1 MNTQHKKIF
10 LSHSSADVA
19 LATEVRNLL
28 IIGCGVSTNDILV
41 SSVPGNGIPAGTP
54 SFVDYLKERI
64 QNAEIVV
71 LLLSENFFASQYCLC
86 ELGATW
92 TLGKP
97 YFPMVVPPLSKSELG
112 STLEVAQAG
121 EINNG
126 RYLDQLP
133 DKIRAT
139 VGTGVGTDAWGLQ
152 RDVFLAGLGEL
163 IKSLPAPK
171 LVSADKLVEAQ
182 NKYHGAI
189 AKIGEK
195 EKEAA
200 VLKQQIADL
209 EKCKDKD
216 EANAVARKYSSA
228 DEEFER
234 LCDTAKSA
242 VGKLQH
248 ATRVAFYW
256 KLRGDEGFE
265 PEDDDDREAVRTAES
280 FEEIYSGSFFE
291 ASNARIYE
299 PSTSHPRVAKA
310 ENALQELQKFLSD
323 PKDKGFVK
331 RFEDEYQFPASLGNR
346 DFWRKFL
353 AYV

>member
-1 MNTQHKKIF
+1 MSTQHKKIF
-10 LSHSSADVA
+10 LSHSSADAA

-54 SFVDYLKERI
+54 SFVDYLKARL
-64 QNAEIVV
+64 QDAEIVV
-71 LLLSENFFASQYCLC
+71 LLLSENFFSSQYCLC

-92 TLGKP
+92 TLDRP
-97 YFPMVVPPLSKSELG
+97 YFPLVVPPLSKSELG

-133 DKIRAT
+133 DKIRDT
-139 VGTGVGTDAWGLQ
+139 VGTSVGTDAWGLQ

-171 LVSADKLVEAQ
+171 VVPADKLKEAQ
-182 NKYHGAI
+182 DKYQGAI
-189 AKIGEK
+189 IKIGEK

-216 EANAVARKYSSA
+216 EGNAVARKYSTTQEQFEKLVQSA
-228 DEEFER
+228 KNALGKVHQITATALFAEQAGNPCFPGDGEWPEAMNALQIQEVEREGDRLSPRFE
-234 LCDTAKSA
+234 
-242 VGKLQH
+242 H
-248 ATRVAFYW
+248 IRVSRAQ
-256 KLRGDEGFE
+256 
-265 PEDDDDREAVRTAES
+265 T
-280 FEEIYSGSFFE
+280 
-291 ASNARIYE
+291 
-299 PSTSHPRVAKA
+299 
-310 ENALQELQKFLSD
+310 ALQELTDFLKADANAEFLSKLEQD
-323 PKDKGFVK
+323 L
-331 RFEDEYQFPASLGNR
+331 EFPPNVANKE
-346 DFWRKFL
+346 FWHRYL
-353 AYV
+353 RYV

>member
-1 MNTQHKKIF
+1 MNTPHKKIF

-54 SFVDYLKERI
+54 SFVDYLKARL

-92 TLGKP
+92 LLGKP
-97 YFPMVVPPLSKSELG
+97 YFPLVVSPLSKSELG
-112 STLEVAQAG
+112 STLEVTQAG

-133 DKIRAT
+133 DKIRET

-171 LVSADKLVEAQ
+171 LVSADKLGEAQ
-182 NKYHGAI
+182 NKYQGAI

-200 VLKQQIADL
+200 LLKQQIADL

-216 EANAVARKYSSA
+216 EGNAVARKYSTTQEQFEKLVQNAKGALERVKQITAAALFAEQGDHPCFPA
-228 DEEFER
+228 DGDWPEAMNALEIQEIKREMDRVYPR
-234 LCDTAKSA
+234 LE
-242 VGKLQH
+242 H
-248 ATRVAFYW
+248 IRVSRAQ
-256 KLRGDEGFE
+256 
-265 PEDDDDREAVRTAES
+265 A
-280 FEEIYSGSFFE
+280 
-291 ASNARIYE
+291 
-299 PSTSHPRVAKA
+299 
-310 ENALQELQKFLSD
+310 ALQELDEFLKSEVNAEFLFKLEQD
-323 PKDKGFVK
+323 L
-331 RFEDEYQFPASLGNR
+331 EFPPNVANKE
-346 DFWRKFL
+346 FWHRYL
-353 AYV
+353 RYV

>member
-1 MNTQHKKIF
+1 MNTVHKKIF
-10 LSHSSADVA
+10 LSHSSADAA

-54 SFVDYLKERI
+54 SFVDYLKARL

-92 TLGKP
+92 LLGKA
-97 YFPMVVPPLSKSELG
+97 YFPLVVPPLSKSELG

-133 DKIRAT
+133 DKIRET

-152 RDVFLAGLGEL
+152 RDVFLAGLGEM
-163 IKSLPAPK
+163 IKSLPSPK
-171 LVSADKLVEAQ
+171 LVSADKLGEAQ
-182 NKYHGAI
+182 SGYQGAI

-216 EANAVARKYSSA
+216 EGNAIARKYSTTQEQFEKLVQSA
-228 DEEFER
+228 KGALEKVKQITAAALFAEHAGHPCFPADGEWPETMNALQIQEITRQLDRVYPR
-234 LCDTAKSA
+234 LE
-242 VGKLQH
+242 H
-248 ATRVAFYW
+248 IRVSRAQ
-256 KLRGDEGFE
+256 
-265 PEDDDDREAVRTAES
+265 A
-280 FEEIYSGSFFE
+280 
-291 ASNARIYE
+291 
-299 PSTSHPRVAKA
+299 
-310 ENALQELQKFLSD
+310 ALQELDEFLKAELNAEFLFKLEQD
-323 PKDKGFVK
+323 L
-331 RFEDEYQFPASLGNR
+331 EFPPNIANKE
-346 DFWRKFL
+346 FWHRYL
-353 AYV
+353 RYV

>member
-10 LSHSSADVA
+10 LSHSSADAA
-19 LATEVRNLL
+19 LATQVRNLL

-54 SFVDYLKERI
+54 SFVDYLKARL

-71 LLLSENFFASQYCLC
+71 LLLSENFFSSQYCLC

-92 TLGKP
+92 SLGKP
-97 YFPMVVPPLSKSELG
+97 YFPLVVPPLSKSELG

-133 DKIRAT
+133 DEIRET

-152 RDVFLAGLGEL
+152 RDVFLAGLSEL

-171 LVSADKLVEAQ
+171 LVSADKLDEAQ
-182 NKYHGAI
+182 NKYQGAI

-200 VLKQQIADL
+200 LLKQQIADL
-209 EKCKDKD
+209 EQCKDKD
-216 EANAVARKYSSA
+216 EGNAVARKYSTTQEQFEKLVQNAKGALEKVKQITAAAVFAEQAGHPCFPA
-228 DEEFER
+228 DGEWPEALNALQIQEITREGDRVYPR
-234 LCDTAKSA
+234 LE
-242 VGKLQH
+242 H
-248 ATRVAFYW
+248 IRV
-256 KLRGDEGFE
+256 
-265 PEDDDDREAVRTAES
+265 S
-280 FEEIYSGSFFE
+280 
-291 ASNARIYE
+291 
-299 PSTSHPRVAKA
+299 KA
-310 ENALQELQKFLSD
+310 QTALQELDGFLKAEANAEFLFKLEQD
-323 PKDKGFVK
+323 L
-331 RFEDEYQFPASLGNR
+331 EFPPNIANKE
-346 DFWRKFL
+346 FWHRYL
-353 AYV
+353 RYV

>member
-1 MNTQHKKIF
+1 MGTSHKKIF

-28 IIGCGVSTNDILV
+28 IIGCGVTTNDILV

-54 SFVDYLKERI
+54 SFGDYLKARL

-92 TLGKP
+92 TLSKP
-97 YFPMVVPPLSKSELG
+97 YFPLVVPPLSKGELG

-133 DKIRAT
+133 DKIRET
-139 VGTGVGTDAWGLQ
+139 VGTGVGTDAWSLQ

-163 IKSLPAPK
+163 IKVLPAPK
-171 LVSADKLVEAQ
+171 LVSADKLNEAQ
-182 NKYHGAI
+182 TKYQGAI
-189 AKIGEK
+189 AKISEK

-200 VLKQQIADL
+200 MLKQQIADL

-216 EANAVARKYSSA
+216 EGNAVARKYSTAQEQFEKLVQSA
-228 DEEFER
+228 KGALEKVKQITAAALFAEQAGHPCFPGDGEWPEAMNALEIQEIKREMDRVYPR
-234 LCDTAKSA
+234 LE
-242 VGKLQH
+242 H
-248 ATRVAFYW
+248 IRVSRAQ
-256 KLRGDEGFE
+256 
-265 PEDDDDREAVRTAES
+265 A
-280 FEEIYSGSFFE
+280 
-291 ASNARIYE
+291 
-299 PSTSHPRVAKA
+299 
-310 ENALQELQKFLSD
+310 ALQELDEFLKAEVNAEFFIQTRTRIRIS
-323 PKDKGFVK
+323 P
-331 RFEDEYQFPASLGNR
+331 EYFQ
-346 DFWRKFL
+346 
-353 AYV
+353 